1 MQKKIQIK
9 IPVSGSANEQ
19 LIKAM
24 LAKEAGCSEKNIT
37 GFILIEKILDA
48 RSKFPHVLL
57 TASVFINE
65 PFQPRILFQQSQQD
79 VSRAN
84 KSVII
89 IGAGPAGLFAALSL
103 IRSGIRPVILERG
116 KDIRARRRDLAQTE

>member
-19 LIKAM
+19 LVKSL
-24 LAKEAGCSEKNIT
+24 LAKEAGCSKNNIT
-37 GFILIEKILDA
+37 GFILLKRSLDA
-48 RSKFPHVLL
+48 RSKFPQILL

-65 PFQPRILFQQSQQD
+65 PFQPRILFQQTLQD
-79 VSRAN
+79 VSGAN

-103 IRSGIRPVILERG
+103 IRSGLKPVI
-116 KDIRARRRDLAQTE
+116 